1 MFEEFF
7 GSKSIDVVKGV
18 AIGIELEKKSIE
30 YYSGKSKNIE
40 SKELVKLLKF
50 ITEEE
55 VNHLKQLETLKQS
68 LMKNRTWIGPEKLG
82 KPEGPK
88 LYSEGVSPMIRE
100 DSGDVGILLGAI
112 RAEEEAR
119 EFYEEFSRRIKD
131 EKGRK
136 FFQRLVEF
144 EQSHYNLFD
153 GILKSSEVRVEG
165 GELP

>member
-7 GSKSIDVVKGV
+7 GSKSIDVAKGV
-18 AIGIELEKKSIE
+18 EIGIELEKKSIE

-50 ITEEE
+50 ITVEE
-55 VNHLKQLETLKQS
+55 VNHLKQLEILKQS
-68 LMKNRTWIGPEKLG
+68 LMKNKTWVGSEKLG

-88 LYSEGVSPMIRE
+88 LYGKGVSPMIRQ

-144 EQSHYNLFD
+144 EQSHYDLFD